1 MLTAGAPSFEFLP
14 YTNLTFTAF
23 QPDSLPLT
31 YPRTPDNTTAGPQ
44 PTLKVSLPR
53 NAEGSTFDLT
63 NGLAYQDAQ
72 GPKTLPPFL
81 RAYNERLGLVPAYS
95 DWNVL
100 VNAGATDAIAKVADM
115 LLERGDAVLV
125 EEWTYPGSTASI
137 LPLGVELVGIKMDGE
152 GLIPDH
158 LEQVLAGWDEN
169 ERGAPRPRL
178 LYTVPT
184 GQNPTGATM
193 TGERKK
199 RIYDI
204 CVEYDVIILEDD
216 PYYHLVRH
224 LHHQQTTGPDR

>member
-1 MLTAGAPSFEFLP
+1 
-14 YTNLTFTAF
+14 
-23 QPDSLPLT
+23 
-31 YPRTPDNTTAGPQ
+31 
-44 PTLKVSLPR
+44 LK
-53 NAEGSTFDLT
+53 
-63 NGLAYQDAQ
+63 
-72 GPKTLPPFL
+72 
-81 RAYNERLGLVPAYS
+81 AYNQRLELVPAYS

-100 VNAGATDAIAKVADM
+100 VNAGATDGISKIADM

-158 LEQVLAGWDEN
+158 LEAVLAGWDERK
-169 ERGAPRPRL
+169 RGAPRPRL
-178 LYTVPT
+178 LYTIPT

-199 RIYDI
+199 RIYEI

-216 PYYHLVRH
+216 PYYHLVGQGIRICIGLTSSTWGH
-224 LHHQQTTGPDR
+224 GLLRRAMTSTLEMRAPRMVTMIPGWPRSHRASSSTTIKAESSASM